1 MNTTVRERTRKATS
15 VSIDA
20 DLLSQAE
27 RLQIDVSEVFE
38 QGLARAVASRQ
49 AAEWTRHSLAALDA
63 SNAFV
68 EKHGL
73 PLAQYRNF

>member
-20 DLLSQAE
+20 DVLSQAE

-49 AAEWTRHSLAALDA
+49 AAEWTRHNLAALDA

>member
-20 DLLSQAE
+20 DLLERAE
-27 RLQIDVSEVFE
+27 RLKIDISEASE

-49 AAEWTRHSLAALDA
+49 AAEWIDRNQAALQS
-63 SNAFV
+63 SNTFI